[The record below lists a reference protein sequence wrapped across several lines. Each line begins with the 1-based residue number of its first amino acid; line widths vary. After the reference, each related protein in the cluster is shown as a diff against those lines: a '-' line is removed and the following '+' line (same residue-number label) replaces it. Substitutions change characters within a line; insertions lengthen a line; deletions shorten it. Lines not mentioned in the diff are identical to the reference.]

1 MFFLIAVEIALI
13 IAAGYSAYRLW
24 AQNSLIEQHKGKNME
39 LRKEAKDA
47 REEAAW
53 AVYGLRGQV
62 QELKLEAEDQRH
74 NEMLY
79 GRKDEANIHKWYRDK
94 LKKIADSFADQ

>member
-1 MFFLIAVEIALI
+1 MIFLIAVEIALI
-13 IAAGYSAYRLW
+13 IAAGYLAYRLW
-24 AQNSLIEQHKGKNME
+24 VQNTRMEKLNTKNTE
-39 LRKEAKDA
+39 LRTELIDV

-79 GRKDEANIHKWYRDK
+79 SRKYEAYIHEWYRDK
-94 LKKIADSFADQ
+94 LAKILEQAK

>member
-1 MFFLIAVEIALI
+1 MIFLIAVEVALI
-13 IAAGYSAYRLW
+13 IAAGYLAYRLW
-24 AQNSLIEQHKGKNME
+24 AQNAATEWLEAKNKE
-39 LRKEAKDA
+39 LRKEAGDV

-53 AVYGLRGQV
+53 AVYGLRGHV

-79 GRKDEANIHKWYRDK
+79 SRKHEAHIHEWYRDRLAK
-94 LKKIADSFADQ
+94 VLEQE

>member
-1 MFFLIAVEIALI
+1 MIFHIAAEIALI
-13 IAAGYSAYRLW
+13 IAAGYLAYRLW
-24 AQNSLIEQHKGKNME
+24 VQSALIEQLEGKNME
-39 LRKEAKDA
+39 LRKEAGDV

-74 NEMLY
+74 NEKLY
-79 GRKDEANIHKWYRDK
+79 DREHEANIHQWYRDK
-94 LKKIADSFADQ
+94 LAKILEEQ

>member
-1 MFFLIAVEIALI
+1 MIFHIAAEIVLI
-13 IAAGYSAYRLW
+13 IAAGYLVYRLW
-24 AQNSLIEQHKGKNME
+24 AQNALIERLEAKNTE
-39 LRKEAKDA
+39 LRTELIDV

-79 GRKDEANIHKWYRDK
+79 SRKYEAYIHEWYRDK
-94 LKKIADSFADQ
+94 LAKILEQAK

>member
-1 MFFLIAVEIALI
+1 MIFLIAVEIALI
-13 IAAGYSAYRLW
+13 IAAGYLAYRLW
-24 AQNSLIEQHKGKNME
+24 VQNSLIEQLKDKNVE
-39 LRKEAKDA
+39 LRKEAGDV

-74 NEMLY
+74 HEMLY
-79 GRKDEANIHKWYRDK
+79 SRKHEAHIHEWYRDK
-94 LKKIADSFADQ
+94 LAKILEQEQ

>member
-1 MFFLIAVEIALI
+1 MIFLIAVEVVLI
-13 IAAGYSAYRLW
+13 IAAGYLAYRLW
-24 AQNSLIEQHKGKNME
+24 AQNTLIERLKGKNME
-39 LRKEAKDA
+39 LRKEAGDV

-53 AVYGLRGQV
+53 VVYGLRGHV

-79 GRKDEANIHKWYRDK
+79 SRKHEAHIHEWYRDK
-94 LKKIADSFADQ
+94 LAKILEQKQ